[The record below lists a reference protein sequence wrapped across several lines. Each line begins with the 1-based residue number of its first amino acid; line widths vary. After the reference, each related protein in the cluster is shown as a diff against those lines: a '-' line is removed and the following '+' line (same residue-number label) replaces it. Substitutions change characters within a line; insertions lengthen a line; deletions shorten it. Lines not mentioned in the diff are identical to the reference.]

1 MRKTTYILLLLG
13 SLFGS
18 SVKAQ
23 QPLLPDSL
31 SAAGGEVRAD
41 SLCADSCQ
49 TVLTAICEDDMH
61 ESAAGGTVQPV
72 SDNEKLALP
81 QPKRPW
87 RAAIET
93 VGLNVG
99 VWAFDRYVMQE
110 DFAKISLSTIKNN
123 IRHGFVWDNDQFSTN
138 LFAHPYHG
146 NLYFN
151 TARSSGMTFWE
162 SAPYA
167 FAGSLMWETCAEVEP
182 PAINDLMATTLG
194 GIALGEMTFRMSSL
208 VLDDSRR
215 GFPRFLRELLGSVL
229 CPPRAFNRLLTGEA
243 WRVTPVHHLYHDYDR
258 LPVKFEI
265 GVGNRYLADAG
276 AMFRGEHNPY
286 IELRGTYGSPFDT
299 ENNQP
304 YDHFTLG
311 LTMGLSGNQPM
322 VSRVNL
328 MGRLWG
334 TQLPTST
341 DMELTVGLFQY
352 FNYFDA
358 EEVADGTGQIPYKLS
373 EAASIGPGMVY
384 RFPGLHSLL
393 SLSQSL
399 HIGGILLGG
408 CITDYYNI
416 IDRNYN
422 LGSGYSVKSVTHLDF
437 GHKGMFSLGFQHYRI
452 FTWKGYEGKD
462 LSTVNPLYLNAQGD
476 RGNTSF
482 TIITPITE
490 LALGPHL
497 RMSWE
502 TSFYFRR
509 SHYRYHPDL
518 DFDTF
523 ETRVG
528 LMYHF

>member
-41 SLCADSCQ
+41 SLCADSAQ

-93 VGLNVG
+93 FGLNVG

-167 FAGSLMWETCAEVEP
+167 FAGSLMWETCAEIEP

-194 GIALGEMTFRMSSL
+194 GIALG
-208 VLDDSRR
+208 
-215 GFPRFLRELLGSVL
+215 
-229 CPPRAFNRLLTGEA
+229 
-243 WRVTPVHHLYHDYDR
+243 
-258 LPVKFEI
+258 
-265 GVGNRYLADAG
+265 
-276 AMFRGEHNPY
+276 
-286 IELRGTYGSPFDT
+286 
-299 ENNQP
+299 
-304 YDHFTLG
+304 
-311 LTMGLSGNQPM
+311 
-322 VSRVNL
+322 
-328 MGRLWG
+328 
-334 TQLPTST
+334 
-341 DMELTVGLFQY
+341 
-352 FNYFDA
+352 
-358 EEVADGTGQIPYKLS
+358 
-373 EAASIGPGMVY
+373 
-384 RFPGLHSLL
+384 
-393 SLSQSL
+393 
-399 HIGGILLGG
+399 
-408 CITDYYNI
+408 
-416 IDRNYN
+416 
-422 LGSGYSVKSVTHLDF
+422 
-437 GHKGMFSLGFQHYRI
+437 
-452 FTWKGYEGKD
+452 
-462 LSTVNPLYLNAQGD
+462 
-476 RGNTSF
+476 
-482 TIITPITE
+482 
-490 LALGPHL
+490 
-497 RMSWE
+497 
-502 TSFYFRR
+502 
-509 SHYRYHPDL
+509 
-518 DFDTF
+518 
-523 ETRVG
+523 
-528 LMYHF
+528 